1 MFAAH
6 DKRRTAMKRAA
17 MKLAL
22 VLGAGVGIAP
32 AQAQSCDQ
40 CILQLLQAEPRQT
53 ECESS
58 SQDLVSIRDGLARLA
73 QFLDRSAL
81 SEPHALLFLDI
92 VYRWFGGE
100 RYADALKRYD
110 QTLVTRPAEANVLRL
125 FRRLMD
131 RGSPLDPQDLATLTT
146 DFDPLTARALHC
158 DRIDLGEEYVR
169 QLFDAASK
177 GGYSLTHA
185 ALAWA
190 WLEENHCAL
199 NVPQGFETGLVGDM
213 AALID
218 LDLPV
223 TDLEIETAALLHA
236 LGYARRVPP
245 AFIDHVLA
253 AQGPEGGFRLTSA
266 SSKAPNFHTSV
277 LAFWLLL
284 QHACPSSTKRRMIA
298 GPDGH

>member
-1 MFAAH
+1 
-6 DKRRTAMKRAA
+6 MKRLV
-17 MKLAL
+17 MTLAL
-22 VLGAGVGIAP
+22 VLWAGVGFP
-32 AQAQSCDQ
+32 TAQAQSCDR
-40 CILQLLQAEPRQT
+40 CILRLLQAEPCRT

-58 SQDLVSIRDGLARLA
+58 SDELVSIRDGIARLA

-81 SEPHALLFLDI
+81 SEPHALLFLDM

-110 QTLVTRPAEANVLRL
+110 RTLVTRPAEANVLRL
-125 FRRLMD
+125 FRRIMD
-131 RGSPLDPQDLATLTT
+131 HGSPFDPTDLATLET

-158 DRIDLGEEYVR
+158 DRLNLGAEYIT
-169 QLFDAASK
+169 QLLDTASQ
-177 GGYSLTHA
+177 GGYQLTHA
-185 ALAWA
+185 VLAWA
-190 WLEENHCAL
+190 WLEENRCVL
-199 NVPQGFETGLVGDM
+199 DLPQGFETGLVRDM

-253 AQGPEGGFRLTSA
+253 TQGPEGGFRLTST
-266 SSKAPNFHTSV
+266 SSKPPNFHTSV